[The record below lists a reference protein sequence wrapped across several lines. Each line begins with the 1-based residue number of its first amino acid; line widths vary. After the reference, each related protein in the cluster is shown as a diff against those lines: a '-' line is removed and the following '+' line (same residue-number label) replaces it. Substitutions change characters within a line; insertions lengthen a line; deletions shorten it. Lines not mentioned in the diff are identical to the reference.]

1 MLKHIQDVSFG
12 KLAAESEID
21 KGLKDYF
28 IETGAF
34 VRLRDRKKSII
45 LGNRGSG
52 KSAII
57 KMLAEYHKTHN
68 RLVVELTPED
78 YSYEMLQ
85 RTMVSE
91 RDGSWAKIGA
101 YTAAW
106 KYLIYVLAM
115 KTYFEDNKTILKTT
129 SKKIFTYLRDNHTV
143 RNKNYWDDF
152 ISYLTRIEGIKV
164 GTYEAGIKK
173 SELQQLYKLEELSP
187 LLDGLKI
194 LSNRKPIVF
203 LIDELDKGW
212 DATEDAK
219 AFIGGLFQAAISIN
233 QLSDNFSVIVS
244 LRKELYDNIPAL
256 YDDFQKYNDIFE
268 IIEWEKKSLLKL
280 IAKRIS
286 HSLPELNKL
295 NDIEKWRMIFKEQ
308 IYQTDS
314 FEYIIGRSLY
324 RPREIIQFCI
334 EARERAVEKRSNKID
349 ANSIVTSEIRYSG
362 KRTKDIAT
370 EYKTQYPH
378 LLDIFEAFRGSNF
391 IIERNELEEIC
402 YKILSGELKTQA
414 PQWLDNQ
421 TEEFLIT
428 ILWQI
433 GFLNIFTDCYIDG
446 RQSKGFYGCHQIGQ
460 SNIGNIQKFMIHP
473 MFRMFLGIV
482 EKNAID
488 EDMNVIIPDHTEP
501 LIPG

>member
-1 MLKHIQDVSFG
+1 MLKHLQNVSFG

-57 KMLAEYHKTHN
+57 KMLAEYYKSNNT
-68 RLVVELTPED
+68 LVVELTPED

-91 RDGSWAKIGA
+91 KDGSWAKIGA

-115 KTYFEDNKTILKTT
+115 KEYFENNKIILKST
-129 SKKIFTYLRDNHTV
+129 SKKIFNYLRDHHKVN
-143 RNKNYWDDF
+143 NKNYWDVF
-152 ISYLTRIEGIKV
+152 LSYLNRIEGLKV
-164 GTYEAGIKK
+164 GSYEAGIKK
-173 SELQQLYKLEELSP
+173 SELQQLYKLEELTS
-187 LLDGLKI
+187 LLGDLKV
-194 LSNRKPIVF
+194 LTERKPIIF

-212 DATEDAK
+212 DASEDAK
-219 AFIGGLFQAAISIN
+219 AFIGGLFQAAIAIN

-268 IIEWEKKSLLKL
+268 VIQWDNKALLKL

-286 HSLPELNKL
+286 HSLPELGKL
-295 NDIEKWRMIFKEQ
+295 SNIEKWRMIFKEQ
-308 IYQTDS
+308 IHHIDS
-314 FEYIIGRSLY
+314 FEYIVSRSLY

-334 EARERAVEKRSNKID
+334 EARDRAVEKRYNKID
-349 ANSIVTSEIRYSG
+349 ANAIVTSEIRYSEM
-362 KRTKDIAT
+362 RTKDIAI
-370 EYKTQYPH
+370 EYKTQYPN
-378 LLDIFEAFRGSNF
+378 LLDIFEAFRGSNCLF
-391 IIERNELEEIC
+391 ERSEIENIC
-402 YKILSGELKTQA
+402 FKILVGDIKTRETS
-414 PQWLDNQ
+414 WLNNQ

-428 ILWQI
+428 VLWQI
-433 GFLNIFTDCYIDG
+433 GFLNVFTNCYIDG
-446 RQSKGFYGCHQIGQ
+446 KQSEGFYGCHQIGQ
-460 SNIGNIQKFMIHP
+460 SNIGNIKKFMVHP

-482 EKNAID
+482 ENNAVD
-488 EDMNVIIPDHTEP
+488 ASA
-501 LIPG
+501 

>member
-1 MLKHIQDVSFG
+1 VR
-12 KLAAESEID
+12 
-21 KGLKDYF
+21 LKDK
-28 IETGAF
+28 
-34 VRLRDRKKSII
+34 KKSII

-57 KMLAEYHKTHN
+57 KMLAEYYKRNNT
-68 RLVVELTPED
+68 LVIELTPED

-91 RDGSWAKIGA
+91 RDGSWAKTGA

-115 KTYFEDNKTILKTT
+115 KSYFEDNKIILKST
-129 SKKIFTYLRDNHTV
+129 SKKIFNYLRDNHKV
-143 RNKNYWDDF
+143 GNKNYWDVF
-152 ISYLTRIEGIKV
+152 LSYLNRIEGIKV
-164 GTYEAGIKK
+164 GQYEAGLKK
-173 SELQQLYKLEELSP
+173 TELQQLYKLEELTS
-187 LLDGLKI
+187 LLGDLKI
-194 LSNRKPIVF
+194 LSERKPIIF

-233 QLSDNFSVIVS
+233 QLSENFSVIVS

-268 IIEWEKKSLLKL
+268 VIEWDNKSLLKL
-280 IAKRIS
+280 IAKRIG
-286 HSLPELNKL
+286 HSLPEFSKL
-295 NDIEKWRMIFKEQ
+295 SSIEKWRLIFKEEICQ
-308 IYQTDS
+308 MDS
-314 FEYIIGRSLY
+314 FEYVVGRSLY

-334 EARERAVEKRSNKID
+334 EARDRAVEKRSNKID
-349 ANSIVTSEIRYSG
+349 TNSIVTSEIRYSE

-370 EYKTQYPH
+370 EYKTQYPN
-378 LLDIFEAFRGSNF
+378 LLDIFEAFRGFYF
-391 IIERNELEEIC
+391 IMERHELENIC
-402 YKILSGELKTQA
+402 SKILLGEIKTRETS
-414 PQWLDNQ
+414 WLFNQ

-433 GFLNIFTDCYIDG
+433 GFLNIYTNCYING
-446 RQSKGFYGCHQIGQ
+446 KQSEGYYGCHQIGQ

-473 MFRMFLGIV
+473 MFRMFLGI
-482 EKNAID
+482 
-488 EDMNVIIPDHTEP
+488 TESLTASRKGEP
-501 LIPG
+501 ENQ

>member
-1 MLKHIQDVSFG
+1 MLKHLQDVSFG

-21 KGLKDYF
+21 RGLKEYF

-34 VRLRDRKKSII
+34 IRLRDRKKSII

-57 KMLAEYHKTHN
+57 KMLAQYHRSHS

-91 RDGSWAKIGA
+91 KDGSWAKIGA

-129 SKKIFTYLRDNHTV
+129 SKPIFTYLRDNHKV
-143 RNKNYWDDF
+143 KNKSCWDDF
-152 ISYLTRIEGIKV
+152 ISYLTRIEGIKI

-173 SELQQLYKLEELSP
+173 NELQQLYKLEELSP
-187 LLDGLKI
+187 LLEGLKI

-212 DATEDAK
+212 DASEDAK
-219 AFIGGLFQAAISIN
+219 AFIGGLFQAAITIN
-233 QLSDNFSVIVS
+233 QLSDNFSVIIS
-244 LRKELYDNIPAL
+244 LRKELYDNIAAL

-268 IIEWEKKSLLKL
+268 IIEWGKKSLLKL
-280 IAKRIS
+280 IAKRIG
-286 HSLPELNKL
+286 HSLPELNNL
-295 NDIEKWRMIFKEQ
+295 NDIEKWRMIFKEL
-308 IYQTDS
+308 IYHTDS
-314 FEYIIGRSLY
+314 FEYIIERSLY

-349 ANSIVTSEIRYSG
+349 ANAIVTSEIRYSG

-370 EYKTQYPH
+370 EYKTQYPN
-378 LLDIFEAFRGSNF
+378 LLDIFEAFRGSNC
-391 IIERNELEEIC
+391 IIDRTDLESIC
-402 YKILSGELKTQA
+402 LKILTGEIKTQNNE
-414 PQWLDNQ
+414 WLENQ

-446 RQSKGFYGCHQIGQ
+446 KACKGFYGCHQIGQ

-473 MFRMFLGIV
+473 MFRMFLGIA

-488 EDMNVIIPDHTEP
+488 EDII
-501 LIPG
+501 IYS